1 MSMKDLVVSISIR
14 QKDQRDTMSE
24 SQEKLARKVYKKR
37 INSWQDYFVKWS
49 SRDTNDDEI
58 EYEVDQEGDWNV
70 GDESSDDEIEAI
82 EEVYA
87 PESPVLEH
95 KQEIIKG
102 ALQNA
107 QNSIPIPEA
116 IDDAVCSVCC
126 KRTYLPLEYHQNLV
140 DANFLKDVC
149 CDDCLVNATGHAE
162 CEEISCRT
170 CERVGDELTNREIIK
185 KEFANGT
192 LIIVDDDQFS
202 E

>member
-1 MSMKDLVVSISIR
+1 M
-14 QKDQRDTMSE
+14 Q
-24 SQEKLARKVYKKR
+24 
-37 INSWQDYFVKWS
+37 WS

-82 EEVYA
+82 EEDYA

-126 KRTYLPLEYHQNLV
+126 KRTYLPLEYHQNLI
-140 DANFLKDVC
+140 DANFLK
-149 CDDCLVNATGHAE
+149 GQKKF
-162 CEEISCRT
+162 
-170 CERVGDELTNREIIK
+170 II
-185 KEFANGT
+185 F
-192 LIIVDDDQFS
+192 IIVY
-202 E
+202 